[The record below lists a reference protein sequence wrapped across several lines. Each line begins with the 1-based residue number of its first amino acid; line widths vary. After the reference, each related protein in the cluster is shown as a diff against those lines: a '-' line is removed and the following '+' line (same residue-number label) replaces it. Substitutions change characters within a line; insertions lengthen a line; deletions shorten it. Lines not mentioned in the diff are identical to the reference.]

1 MFTSPLIRT
10 LVAGMALQLCAA
22 AAFAQASGISCQVSS
37 DGMQTTLADGLDD
50 LGVGTL
56 SAPLTRT
63 CPSDSVWPDGTY
75 TVTTNRGALRV
86 ADTFGSPDFHSI
98 TTTNRNA
105 GIVFGDFASNAN
117 SFYMVI
123 HGADKD
129 GNFVK
134 NTKMHIR
141 VMAVDGSVL
150 WSKHF
155 LVNGSPYSLGLS
167 GPSAI
172 ATVELKRVGTQPNG
186 VDESYPVVDV
196 FGITHDS
203 SYGTLKSV
211 SETRRFAGEQ

>member
-22 AAFAQASGISCQVSS
+22 ASFAQATGISCQVSS

-56 SAPLTRT
+56 STPLTRT
-63 CPSDSVWPDGTY
+63 CPSDSIWPDGTY

-86 ADTFGSPDFHSI
+86 ADTFGAPDFHSI

-105 GIVFGDFASNAN
+105 AIVFGDFAANAN

-134 NTKMHIR
+134 NTKNNPKI
-141 VMAVDGSVL
+141 
-150 WSKHF
+150 
-155 LVNGSPYSLGLS
+155 
-167 GPSAI
+167 
-172 ATVELKRVGTQPNG
+172 
-186 VDESYPVVDV
+186 
-196 FGITHDS
+196 
-203 SYGTLKSV
+203 
-211 SETRRFAGEQ
+211 